1 MKSLFITLGL
11 VITFVVG
18 VGLLTKNVDNL
29 RLNANLENKEQIK
42 VVTINNKEIE
52 VQVADTETERNKGL
66 GGKDNLRENEG
77 MLFVFEAENITPSFW
92 MKDMKFPIDI
102 IWIDDGKVVQVNENL
117 EAPEANTPDTALKIY
132 TPNQP
137 IDTVLEVNTG
147 FVKENSI
154 SLGDAIDMSPQLK

>member
-29 RLNANLENKEQIK
+29 KINSTENKQEIK
-42 VVTINNKEIE
+42 VAIINDKEIE
-52 VQVADTETERNKGL
+52 VEVADTETERNRGL
-66 GGKDNLRENEG
+66 GGKEELKENEG
-77 MLFVFEAENITPSFW
+77 MLFLFEAENITPSFW

-102 IWIDDGKVVQVNENL
+102 MWIDDGKIIKIDENVQP
-117 EAPEANTPDTALKIY
+117 PESNTPDTALKIY

-137 IDTVLEVNTG
+137 IDTVLEVNAG
-147 FVKENSI
+147 FVKSNKIIVGNAIEI
-154 SLGDAIDMSPQLK
+154 SSN